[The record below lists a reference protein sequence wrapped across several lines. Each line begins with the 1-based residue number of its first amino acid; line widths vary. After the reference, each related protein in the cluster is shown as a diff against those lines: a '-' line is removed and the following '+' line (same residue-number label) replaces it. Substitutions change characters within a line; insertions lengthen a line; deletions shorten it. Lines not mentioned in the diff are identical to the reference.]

1 MSEDMRVLYSGEP
14 LRRAA
19 ARMLPKLAEDRFV
32 QAVDIGEAA
41 RRAAADGIG
50 QLILIA
56 EPNSLDRAELD
67 LPLAEIT
74 TEMGGTDRLAAQVTE
89 GATVRAAYETWHA
102 AAALHEVRP
111 DSPYPRDLV
120 GRCGREL
127 CRRVAGV
134 LEDIAG
140 GAVAVQVV
148 LLAPAAGR
156 MVGMYGRLRR

>member
-1 MSEDMRVLYSGEP
+1 MSEDTRVLYRGEP

-19 ARMLPKLAEDRFV
+19 VKMMPKLAEDRFV
-32 QAVDIGEAA
+32 QAVDIEEAA
-41 RRAAADGIG
+41 REAAADGIG
-50 QLILIA
+50 QLILFA
-56 EPNSLDRAELD
+56 EPGTLDDAGLD

-74 TEMGGTDRLAAQVTE
+74 TEMGGTGDLAAEVTE
-89 GATVRAAYETWHA
+89 GGTVRAAYGTWHA
-102 AAALHEVRP
+102 AATLHEVRP

-127 CRRVAGV
+127 CRRVADR
-134 LEDIAG
+134 LEEIAG